1 VEEFSLRTRERNLE
15 RLASESFDLL
25 VVGAGIT
32 GAGVAF
38 DAASRGLKVAL
49 VERED
54 FASGTS
60 SRSSRFVHGG
70 LRYLAHGELGLV
82 RESLAERR
90 HLRRMA
96 PHLVRPVLFMLPVPR
111 GAPRRLGASL
121 GAAMVLYDVLGGR
134 RFNGSRARATSR
146 QAHARAPALSPKSL
160 EQAHLYWEATVD
172 DARLTLAV
180 ARTAARHGA
189 VVATR
194 CSVIGLDGN
203 DALCE
208 ESLGGGKLVLR
219 ARCMVN
225 AAGVWSDCVRALQA
239 GGTTIDIRP
248 AKGVH
253 LAVPRALVPGDVALM
268 LPVGGGRFV
277 FTCPWGVVTL
287 IGTTDSDY
295 DGPLEAASPDESEI
309 TELLERINP
318 WLEQPL
324 ERSDVVGAYAGL
336 RPLPAGEGST
346 ADLSRRHRLSASGPL
361 VTIAGG
367 KLTTWRKMA
376 VETVDYAAQ
385 RVLGERI
392 PPTRTTEL
400 TLVGAG
406 QSAPDVPAR
415 LYERYGAHAVD
426 VLALAHERDLDRPL
440 IEGLPYLEA
449 EVAYAARHE
458 LAATVEDVLE
468 RRTRASVETHD
479 GGRSAAARIEE
490 LLAT

>member
-1 VEEFSLRTRERNLE
+1 VDEFSLRTRERNLE

-25 VVGAGIT
+25 VVGGGIT

-49 VERED
+49 VERAD

-82 RESLAERR
+82 RESLAERTE
-90 HLRRMA
+90 LRRMA
-96 PHLVRPVLFMLPVPR
+96 PYLVRPVLFMLPVPR
-111 GAPRRLGASL
+111 RAPRRLGGSL
-121 GAAMVLYDVLGGR
+121 GAAMLLYDVLGGR
-134 RFNGSRARATSR
+134 RFNGRRARATTG
-146 QAHARAPALSPKSL
+146 QAHARSPALAPQHL
-160 EQAHLYWEATVD
+160 ERAHLYWEATVD
-172 DARLTLAV
+172 DARLTLTV
-180 ARTAARHGA
+180 ARTAAQHGA
-189 VVATR
+189 VLATR

-203 DALCE
+203 EARCE
-208 ESLGGGKLVLR
+208 DRLGGRELLLR
-219 ARCMVN
+219 ARCIVN
-225 AAGVWSDCVRALQA
+225 AAGVWSDRVRALQP
-239 GGTTIDIRP
+239 GGATIDIRP

-253 LAVPRALVPGDVALM
+253 LAVPRTLVPGDAALM
-268 LPVGGGRFV
+268 LPLGGGRFV

-295 DGPLEAASPDESEI
+295 DGPLDAAAPEEDEI
-309 TELLERINP
+309 AELLGRINP
-318 WLEQPL
+318 WLERPL

-336 RPLPAGEGST
+336 RPLPAREGST

-367 KLTTWRKMA
+367 KLTTWRKMVA
-376 VETVDYAAQ
+376 ETVDFAAE

-392 PPTRTTEL
+392 PSTRTTEL
-400 TLVGAG
+400 TLDGTG
-406 QSAPDVPAR
+406 PSAPGVPAH
-415 LYERYGAHAVD
+415 LHERYGAHAAD
-426 VLALAHERDLDRPL
+426 VLALAREQDLDRPL
-440 IEGLPYLEA
+440 VEGLPYLEA

-458 LAATVEDVLE
+458 MAATVDDVLD
-468 RRTRASVETHD
+468 RRTRASIETRD
-479 GGRSAAARIEE
+479 GGRSAAPRIEE